1 MDTILDRIR
10 AARSA
15 DQVAQELE
23 PLCQALALIADDFRD
38 STLKAS
44 EQSLAQARSWDQAQ
58 ASAAGEW
65 LAAQEKTARTW
76 ADAAKTLKVSAQE
89 ARAVVAELRED
100 RASEWKRTVFTGLI
114 AGLIGAA
121 LSIGFVLWRPPVQVL
136 SPQVNIDPARLV
148 ELMKEEG
155 WQVGTKPARK

>member
-76 ADAAKTLKVSAQE
+76 ADAAKTLKASAQE
-89 ARAVVAELRED
+89 ARAVVAELREN
-100 RASEWKRTVFTGLI
+100 RASEWRRTITTGLI

-121 LSIGFVLWRPPVQVL
+121 LSIGFVLWQPPVQVL

>member
-44 EQSLAQARSWDQAQ
+44 EQAQAQTRSWDQAQ

-76 ADAAKTLKVSAQE
+76 ADAAKTLKASAQE

-100 RASEWKRTVFTGLI
+100 RASEWKRTVFTALVG
-114 AGLIGAA
+114 GLIGAGLLTA
-121 LSIGFVLWRPPVQVL
+121 YVLWRPPVQVL
-136 SPQVNIDPARLV
+136 TPQINLDAGRVV
-148 ELMKEEG
+148 EMLKEAG
-155 WQVGTKPARK
+155 WEPGIKPARK

>member
-1 MDTILDRIR
+1 
-10 AARSA
+10 
-15 DQVAQELE
+15 VAQELE

-44 EQSLAQARSWDQAQ
+44 EQAQAQARSWDQAQ
-58 ASAAGEW
+58 TSAAGEW
-65 LAAQEKTARTW
+65 LAAQAWT
-76 ADAAKTLKVSAQE
+76 DAAKTLKASAQE

-100 RASEWKRTVFTGLI
+100 RASEWKRTVTTGLI

-148 ELMKEEG
+148 ELMKEAG
-155 WQVGTKPARK
+155 WQDGTRPARK

>member
-44 EQSLAQARSWDQAQ
+44 EQSQAQARSWDQAQ

-65 LAAQEKTARTW
+65 LAAQKQTAQTW
-76 ADAAKTLKVSAQE
+76 TEAAKALKASAQE

-100 RASEWKRTVFTGLI
+100 RASEWKRTVFTALAG
-114 AGLIGAA
+114 GLIGAGLLTA
-121 LSIGFVLWRPPVQVL
+121 YVLWRPPVQVL
-136 SPQVNIDPARLV
+136 TPQINLDAGRVV
-148 ELMKEEG
+148 EMLKEAG
-155 WQVGTKPARK
+155 WEPGTRPARK

>member
-76 ADAAKTLKVSAQE
+76 ADAAKTLKASAQE
-89 ARAVVAELRED
+89 ARVVVAELRED
-100 RASEWKRTVFTGLI
+100 RASEWKRTVFTALVG
-114 AGLIGAA
+114 GLIGAGLLTA
-121 LSIGFVLWRPPVQVL
+121 YVLWRPPVQVL
-136 SPQVNIDPARLV
+136 TPQINLDAGRVV
-148 ELMKEEG
+148 EMLKEAG
-155 WQVGTKPARK
+155 WEPGIKPARK

>member
-1 MDTILDRIR
+1 MYTILDRIR
-10 AARSA
+10 AARSV

-44 EQSLAQARSWDQAQ
+44 EQAQTQARNWDQAQ
-58 ASAAGEW
+58 ASAAAEW
-65 LAAQEKTARTW
+65 LEAQEKTARTW
-76 ADAAKTLKVSAQE
+76 ADAAKTLKASAQE

-100 RASEWKRTVFTGLI
+100 RASEWRRTVFTGLI

-136 SPQVNIDPARLV
+136 TPQINLDAGRVVEMLKEAGWEPGTRPAH
-148 ELMKEEG
+148 K
-155 WQVGTKPARK
+155 

>member
-44 EQSLAQARSWDQAQ
+44 EQAQAQARSWDQAQ
-58 ASAAGEW
+58 TSAAGEW
-65 LAAQEKTARTW
+65 LAAQEKTTKAWT
-76 ADAAKTLKVSAQE
+76 DAAKTLKASAQE

-100 RASEWKRTVFTGLI
+100 RASEWRRTITTGLI

-148 ELMKEEG
+148 ELMKEAG
-155 WQVGTKPARK
+155 WQDGTRPARK

>member
-44 EQSLAQARSWDQAQ
+44 EQSQTQARNWDQAQ

-65 LAAQEKTARTW
+65 LEAQEKTARTW
-76 ADAAKTLKVSAQE
+76 ADAAKTLKASAQE

-100 RASEWKRTVFTGLI
+100 RASEWRRTVFTGLI

-136 SPQVNIDPARLV
+136 TPQINLDAGRVV
-148 ELMKEEG
+148 EMLKEAG
-155 WQVGTKPARK
+155 WEPGTRPARK

>member
-44 EQSLAQARSWDQAQ
+44 EQAQAQARSWDKAQ
-58 ASAAGEW
+58 ASAAAEW
-65 LAAQEKTARTW
+65 LAAQEKTTKAWT
-76 ADAAKTLKVSAQE
+76 DAAKTLKASAQE

-100 RASEWKRTVFTGLI
+100 RASEWRGTITTGLI

-136 SPQVNIDPARLV
+136 TPQINLDAGRVVQML
-148 ELMKEEG
+148 KEAG
-155 WQVGTKPARK
+155 WEPGTRPARK

>member
-44 EQSLAQARSWDQAQ
+44 EQAQAQARSWDKAQ
-58 ASAAGEW
+58 ASAAAEW
-65 LAAQEKTARTW
+65 LAAQEKTTKAWT
-76 ADAAKTLKVSAQE
+76 DAAKTLKASAQE

-100 RASEWKRTVFTGLI
+100 RASEWRRTITTGLI

-136 SPQVNIDPARLV
+136 TPQINLDAGRVVQML
-148 ELMKEEG
+148 KEAG
-155 WQVGTKPARK
+155 WEPGTRPARK